1 MVINQLKLGAFLS
14 YTLIGLN
21 VLVGLVYTPYM
32 LRMLGKSEFG
42 LYSLVGSVVAYL
54 TILDLGFGNAI
65 VRYTA
70 KFRTENKF
78 DEQYEM
84 FGMFISLYTIIG
96 VVVFLLGLSFY
107 FNVDILFRGAMTSNE
122 IDRAKI
128 MILLMIFN
136 IAISFPLSIFGS
148 IISGYEDFVFQKVIQ
163 ILRII
168 LNTILMI
175 VILEYGYRAIG
186 MVVLAT
192 ILNITT
198 LLINF
203 WYSIY
208 KLKIKIYFRKFQWVF
223 LKEVSIYSFY
233 IFLIVIMDR
242 IYWSTGQFVL
252 GSYAGTEAVAVF
264 AVAIQLQAMYLSFS
278 LSISGVFLPR
288 LTSMTAQNKPHQV
301 ISDLFIRIGRIQ
313 YIILAFILTGFVL
326 FGKQFII
333 LWAGP
338 DYEGAYIITLL
349 FFVPLTIPLCQS
361 LGMSILQARNQMKFR
376 SLVFVA
382 IALTSLGFQIPLAKM
397 YGGIGIGIAIAGSLL
412 IGQIIIMNI
421 YYYKVQKI
429 DIPKFWLEIGKMTFV
444 PFIIGVIGYC
454 LLLIIEPNTILS
466 LVLTILVFILIYIPS
481 FWITSMN
488 QYEKDL
494 IGKSLYVVIKWIKQ
508 SGYMR
513 TSK

>member
-1 MVINQLKLGAFLS
+1 MVTNQLRLGAFLS
-14 YTLIGLN
+14 YIVIGLN
-21 VLVGLVYTPYM
+21 ILVGLIYTPYM
-32 LRMLGKSEFG
+32 LRMLGQSEFG

-70 KFRTENKF
+70 KFRAENKLE
-78 DEQYEM
+78 EQYEM

-96 VVVFLLGLSFY
+96 VIVFLLGLALYS
-107 FNVDILFRGAMTSNE
+107 NVNLIFGGTMTIDE
-122 IDRAKI
+122 IERAEI

-198 LLINF
+198 LLINM
-203 WYSIY
+203 WYSIH
-208 KLKIKIYFRKFQWVF
+208 KLKIKIYFRKFQWKF

-233 IFLIVIMDR
+233 IFLSVIMDR

-252 GSYAGTEAVAVF
+252 GSYVGTAAVAVF

-288 LTSMTAQNKPHQV
+288 LTSMSALKESDHL

-313 YIILAFILTGFVL
+313 YIILAFILTSFVL
-326 FGKQFII
+326 FGKEFIK
-333 LWAGP
+333 LWAGS
-338 DYEGAYIITLL
+338 DYEDAYVITLL
-349 FFVPLTIPLCQS
+349 FFVPLTFSCCQT
-361 LGMSILQARNQMKFR
+361 LGISILQARNQMKFR

-382 IALTSLGFQIPLAKM
+382 IALISLGFQIPLAKM
-397 YGGIGIGIAIAGSLL
+397 YGGIGVGIAIAGSLL

-421 YYYKVQKI
+421 YYYKIQKI
-429 DIPKFWLEIGKMTFV
+429 DIPKFWVEIGKMTFV

-454 LLLIIEPNTILS
+454 LLLIIEPNTVLS

-488 QYEKDL
+488 QYEKD
-494 IGKSLYVVIKWIKQ
+494 IIVKSLSVVIKWIKQ